1 MKCPK
6 CGGLMR
12 EKDGRYGRFLGCS
25 NWPRCNG
32 SMDLNP
38 KDNVSANS
46 PRRRRAG
53 LRTVFPEGM
62 TDTLRRR
69 EIRPYPLTIYD
80 PNDEETIV
88 NPSGED
94 RPDSEPSPGPD
105 CGPPASRTTPP

>member
-38 KDNVSANS
+38 YDNVRTSR
-46 PRRRRAG
+46 PGRRG
-53 LRTVFPEGM
+53 LGYER
-62 TDTLRRR
+62 
-69 EIRPYPLTIYD
+69 
-80 PNDEETIV
+80 
-88 NPSGED
+88 S
-94 RPDSEPSPGPD
+94 
-105 CGPPASRTTPP
+105 